1 MKTTPSN
8 HTSGKTDLRASLLR
22 YGMATVVIGV
32 CFFIRLLIH
41 PVLGAKGVYAPFF
54 IAVVVAAWIGGLRVG
69 LYTVFASALAANYYL
84 ITPQHAIGL
93 HSVDEIVN
101 FTLFTTVGIAISAI
115 GGAQRRRTVD
125 LEISENRY
133 RRLSDEV
140 GARAEREAMI
150 NRIGIAVRA
159 HDTPDEI
166 QSTAVNE
173 LGALLKADRSYFAT
187 YNLRTGIVNV
197 TNEWRVDG
205 IPSIRGEHA
214 FTNTANMFDELY
226 KGASTAVIVDRNQEG
241 LTPQTIANMEKLQI
255 RSRVSTALADSD
267 GVMVTLTVAM
277 AHEPREWTDDEV
289 NLVESVATLLKSGIE
304 SARAQIR
311 EHRIATELQE
321 ALQPPAPRWIPGL
334 RIASHMKTALDEAAI
349 GGDFYDVFPLDKQIY
364 ALVIGDVSGKGLAAA
379 AQVATIRN
387 MLRAY
392 LYDYRD
398 PAEAA
403 SKLNAV
409 VTTNDLLLGF
419 VTVFAGIYDA
429 GTGKIDYVSCGHEP
443 ALILRSATGEVEQ
456 FKTTGPPIGATE
468 QSRIERAEGHLA
480 PGDTLLLYT
489 DGLSESGPSRQELL
503 GTEGLAKLLKR
514 VPSDIPPNLATVWL
528 VNQAGISNGGTFR
541 DDVCVL
547 LARRSA

>member
-8 HTSGKTDLRASLLR
+8 HTSRQSDVRASFLKF
-22 YGMATVVIGV
+22 GMAAIVIAI
-32 CFFIRLLIH
+32 CFIVRLLLN
-41 PVLGAKGVYAPFF
+41 PVLGTKGPYAAFLV
-54 IAVVVAAWIGGLRVG
+54 AVVIAAWIGGLPVG
-69 LYTVFASALAANYYL
+69 LFTVAVSAILGDFYFNPKH
-84 ITPQHAIGL
+84 TFGFDSP
-93 HSVDEIVN
+93 DEIVN
-101 FTLFTTVGIAISAI
+101 VTIFSTVGVAISAI
-115 GGAQRRRTVD
+115 GHAQRKRTLD
-125 LEISENRY
+125 LEDSEDRY
-133 RRLSDEV
+133 RRLSAEV

-150 NRIGIAVRA
+150 NRVGVAVRA
-159 HDTPDEI
+159 HDTADDI
-166 QSTAVNE
+166 QSAAVGE
-173 LGALLKADRSYFAT
+173 LGKLLKVDRSYFAI

-197 TNEWRVDG
+197 VNEWRGEG

-214 FTNTANMFDELY
+214 FSNTTDMFDELY
-226 KGASTAVIVDRNQEG
+226 KGANTSMIVDRNQVG
-241 LTPQTIANMEKLQI
+241 LSAQTIANMEKLQI

-277 AHEPREWTDDEV
+277 AYEPREWTADEV
-289 NLVESVATLLKSGIE
+289 HLVESVATLLKSGIE
-304 SARAQIR
+304 SARTQIR

-379 AQVATIRN
+379 AQVATVRN

-443 ALILRSATGEVEQ
+443 GLILRSATGEVDQ
-456 FKTTGPPIGATE
+456 FKTTGPPIGAAE
-468 QSRIERAEGHLA
+468 HAKIERAEGRLDT
-480 PGDTLLLYT
+480 GDTLLLYT
-489 DGLSESGPSRQELL
+489 DGLSESGPSRHELL
-503 GTEGLAKLLKR
+503 GTEGLAGLLKR
-514 VPSDIPPNLATVWL
+514 IPSDIPPNLAAVWL

>member
-1 MKTTPSN
+1 MKKSPSN
-8 HTSGKTDLRASLLR
+8 QPSWKADVRATLLSF
-22 YGMATVVIGV
+22 GMAAVVIAV
-32 CFFIRLLIH
+32 FFIVRLLLN
-41 PVLGAKGVYAPFF
+41 PVLGTKGAFAPFF
-54 IAVVVAAWIGGLRVG
+54 IAVVITAWIGGLRAG
-69 LYTVFASALAANYYL
+69 IFTVIVSALIGDYYFSA
-84 ITPQHAIGL
+84 PQGHFGFG
-93 HSVDEIVN
+93 SVDAVLNLTI
-101 FTLFTTVGIAISAI
+101 FTTVGIAISAI

-125 LEISENRY
+125 LENSEARY

-150 NRIGIAVRA
+150 NRVSAAVRSHDNPDDIQAIAVA
-159 HDTPDEI
+159 
-166 QSTAVNE
+166 E
-173 LGALLKADRSYFAT
+173 LGRLLEVERSYFAV
-187 YNLRTGIVNV
+187 YNLQIGIVNV
-197 TNEWRVDG
+197 VNEWRRDG

-214 FTNTANMFDELY
+214 FSNTADMFDELY
-226 KGASTAVIVDRNQEG
+226 KGSSTSVIVDRNEQG
-241 LTPQTIANMEKLQI
+241 LSPQTIANMEKLQI

-277 AHEPREWTDDEV
+277 ANEPREWTEDEV
-289 NLVESVATLLKSGIE
+289 HLVESVATLLKSGIE
-304 SARAQIR
+304 SARVQIR

-321 ALQPPAPRWIPGL
+321 ALQPPAPGWIPGL

-349 GGDFYDVFPLDKQIY
+349 GGDFYDLFPLDKQIY

-379 AQVATIRN
+379 AQVATVRN

-419 VTVFAGIYDA
+419 VTIFAGIYDA
-429 GTGKIDYVSCGHEP
+429 GTGKIEYVSCGHEP
-443 ALILRSATGEVEQ
+443 ALVLRAATGEVEQ
-456 FKTTGPPIGATE
+456 FRTTGPPIGASE
-468 QSRIERAEGHLA
+468 QAKIGRAEGRLD

-489 DGLSESGPSRQELL
+489 DGLSESGPNRQDLL
-503 GTEGLAKLLKR
+503 GTEGLATLLKR

-528 VNQAGISNGGTFR
+528 VNQAGVSGGGTFR

-547 LARRSA
+547 LARRSN